1 MVFAVIQLVV
11 YVAAGAIM
19 TAVNVELHRRN
30 RKTRRQ
36 LRIVQERTAQRT
48 E

>member
-11 YVAAGAIM
+11 YVGAGVIM

-30 RKTRRQ
+30 RQTRRQ
-36 LRIVQERTAQRT
+36 LRIVQERTVQRA